1 MTSDISPAPEATQ
14 PPRAVLAGHGDF
26 AAGMASAVAQ
36 ISGRGDVFVTVTN
49 RGRSAE
55 DIESMLR
62 AAIDTHGLRVVF
74 TDLPAG
80 SATFA
85 ARRLQ
90 RERPDLVLVTGANLA
105 TLLDFVFAEEGGE
118 SDPAAAAATA
128 AAHAAEKGRAALTV
142 VPPRTAAGGA
152 RGAA

>member
-1 MTSDISPAPEATQ
+1 MTSDISPAAEATT
-14 PPRAVLAGHGDF
+14 PPRAVLCGHGDF

-36 ISGRGDVFVTVTN
+36 ISGRADVFTLVTN
-49 RGRSAE
+49 RDKSGE
-55 DIESMLR
+55 QIEQTIR
-62 AAIDTHGLRVVF
+62 AALDANAIRVVF

-90 RERPDLVLVTGANLA
+90 RERPELVLVTGVNLA
-105 TLLDFVFAEEGGE
+105 TLLDFVFAADDE
-118 SDPAAAAATA
+118 SADPAAVAATA
-128 AAHAAEKGRAALTV
+128 AAHAAEKGRAALAV
-142 VPPRTAAGGA
+142 VPSRGAAGGA

>member
-1 MTSDISPAPEATQ
+1 MTSDISPAAEATQ

-36 ISGRGDVFVTVTN
+36 ISGRGDVFVTLTN

-55 DIESMLR
+55 DIEQMLR
-62 AAIDTHGLRVVF
+62 DTLDAGGVRVVF

-80 SATFA
+80 SCTFA

-105 TLLDFVFAEEGGE
+105 TLLDFVFAVEGEE

-128 AAHAAEKGRAALTV
+128 AAHAAEKGRAALAV